1 MKKIL
6 LIIFLLS
13 LGLTPPIFSQ
23 SQKGEVTSFTI
34 LEGYN
39 ITENN
44 TIYIFEDNRYIVR
57 MILNLPRI
65 PYNQKLLLQSSLDG
79 QIFIECG
86 DEKFEPQKRSFDLTE
101 CAGKEVTVELEGY
114 PGNALI
120 SKGARVIV
128 GEVTDFRFFRLLV
141 GGLEPEIT
149 WTNVKKFIL
158 TTDEIYNARQRIK
171 EVEDALSAISKSSI
185 VGLEHVADRIASVE
199 DLLSQADECINEG
212 APEEAKA
219 IADICM
225 GILMSNLHD
234 DCIEFFNNFA
244 GEVPVNRADVT
255 KHLTDASRE
264 CIEARKCSDI
274 NSYIEHGEKALNEF
288 SLSSPSMVNAILA
301 FIDQYKNWKTYALI
315 EGAIIAILV
324 VNVSYLMFG
333 RKRRRSTKDI
343 IKQYVDE

>member
-1 MKKIL
+1 
-6 LIIFLLS
+6 
-13 LGLTPPIFSQ
+13 
-23 SQKGEVTSFTI
+23 
-34 LEGYN
+34 
-39 ITENN
+39 
-44 TIYIFEDNRYIVR
+44 
-57 MILNLPRI
+57 MILIPSKHAPLPGWCCNLEFGP
-65 PYNQKLLLQSSLDG
+65 
-79 QIFIECG
+79 
-86 DEKFEPQKRSFDLTE
+86 EKKSFNLTE
-101 CAGKEVTVELEGY
+101 CAGKEIIVELEGY
-114 PGNALI
+114 PGNALV

-141 GGLEPEIT
+141 GGLEPEII
-149 WTNVKKFIL
+149 WSNPSKFIL

-225 GILMSNLHD
+225 SIITGSLND
-234 DCIEFFNNFA
+234 DCIEFFNHFA

-315 EGAIIAILV
+315 ELAIIAILG

-333 RKRRRSTKDI
+333 RKRRKTKRE
-343 IKQYVDE
+343 YFEELAGTDE